1 MGKMNHKGRSKS
13 NNIVIVSR
21 FDMRT
26 EAYTHLSVHG
36 RAALL
41 ELLYRFNGA
50 NNGEIQI
57 SVRQLGKALNCGKN
71 KAGDVFL
78 ELQDKGWIKYNKK
91 GSFDWK
97 THTNKEASGSG
108 RASTWFLTNRP
119 TLNKSATKEY
129 VYWKAK
135 N

>member
-13 NNIVIVSR
+13 DNIVIVSR

-97 THTNKEASGSG
+97 THTNRLGSVVCATVSASANLFSILRLQFPSKGSFG
-108 RASTWFLTNRP
+108 FRIS
-119 TLNKSATKEY
+119 
-129 VYWKAK
+129 
-135 N
+135 